1 MSEEFGSDDATFD
14 SSAFEEWVE
23 KTAETKGISR
33 GEVLDQMLSSYWILE
48 ELTGMMD
55 EAEGDGPASKLEEA
69 SGDAEESPDT
79 EKGGTAEGL
88 PEGGDLSELIREFQ
102 ELRSAIMEM
111 PDRQGSERRRD
122 PPRREWDQPRRQSP
136 PPSRVDDRLQRTISD
151 LQDRF
156 EDLSDELA
164 DVQDQHEED
173 VAALE
178 SDIEE
183 TLETLDDLESTVEGL
198 VGHKA
203 LESLAVSLEQEL
215 SRIEEGTEDLE
226 ARVGEIE
233 AERSETDTDLA
244 EVVETQEKLEARI
257 EREFDSIEN
266 VFQHL
271 LDKTDDLEYRV
282 GAVAETHGDDIEPFE
297 DHVEERERFADL
309 MREAHRKDISTAIC
323 DNCETIV
330 DLRLLEEPYCP
341 ECDRSISG
349 LEPGGWLPF
358 DKPTA
363 KTEPIGTAS
372 EGIEE
377 GAADPSDLLEQPP
390 TD

>member
-156 EDLSDELA
+156 EDLS
-164 DVQDQHEED
+164 
-173 VAALE
+173 
-178 SDIEE
+178 
-183 TLETLDDLESTVEGL
+183 
-198 VGHKA
+198 
-203 LESLAVSLEQEL
+203 
-215 SRIEEGTEDLE
+215 RIEEGTEDLE

-323 DNCETIV
+323 DNCETKV